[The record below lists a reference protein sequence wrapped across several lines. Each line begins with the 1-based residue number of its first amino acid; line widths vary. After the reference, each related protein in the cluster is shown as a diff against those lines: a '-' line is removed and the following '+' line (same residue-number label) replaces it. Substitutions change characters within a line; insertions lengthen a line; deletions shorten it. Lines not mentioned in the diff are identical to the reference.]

1 MATAAVLDSSDR
13 ITGCDLAAASLVN
26 ASTIDTFPA
35 GTDIYLRVVTA
46 GTDCTPTVIA
56 ASTVAGP
63 RGTFIAPRAMTAV
76 GATGDKL
83 YGPFP
88 ADTFADPADGLVHV
102 SWSATTSVKCG
113 VYRITN

>member
-1 MATAAVLDSSDR
+1 MATAAILDSSDR
-13 ITGCDLAAASLVN
+13 VSGCDLAAASLVN
-26 ASTIDTFPA
+26 ASTIDAFPA
-35 GTDIYLRVVTA
+35 GGDVYLRVTTS

-63 RGTFIAPRAMTAV
+63 SGTFIAPKALGAV

-88 ADTFADPADGLVHV
+88 AASFADPADGLVHV
-102 SWSATTSVKCG
+102 TWSATTSVKCG